1 MKPPFSWDPYSDQPA
16 LLKDRAYKK
25 RMRKTQRWA
34 HLRMLGT
41 SLWALPVAI
50 LAMPFFKG
58 VRPNPHDFYGVGVS
72 LERGEDQFGL
82 IRDLGVRHV
91 LIRMPLWEMDRIDE
105 YVGFV
110 RRFHEQGC
118 QILINVLQDREHIED
133 SQLFRSDLR
142 LIFQCLMPYAQ
153 EYQIG
158 NAINRSKWGFFS
170 ADEYLHFYGVAQELR
185 DEAFPTLSLL
195 GPAVIDFEYHYT
207 ARALFNFSGLRFDR
221 ISALLYVD
229 RRGAP
234 ENRQYGFNTRL
245 KIALLYSMARM
256 SRLVRN
262 PNAYITEV
270 NWPLSG
276 TAPYA
281 PTSETECVSPTE
293 YARYMRSYLETA
305 WKSGKVARVYWHQ
318 LVAPGYGL
326 VDNREGEL
334 KKYPAF
340 DVLQSMVRAE
350 VDQIA

>member
-1 MKPPFSWDPYSDQPA
+1 MKSPFSWDPYSDQPA

-25 RMRKTQRWA
+25 RMRRTQRWA
-34 HLRMLGT
+34 YLRMLVT
-41 SLWALPVAI
+41 SLWVLPVAI

-58 VRPNPHDFYGVGVS
+58 NRADPRDFYGIGVS
-72 LERGEDQFGL
+72 LERGEGQFDL

-105 YVGFV
+105 HVEFV

-133 SQLFRSDLR
+133 PGLLRADLGLVFR
-142 LIFQCLMPYAQ
+142 CLAPYAQ

-170 ADEYLHFYGVAQELR
+170 ADEYLDFYRTAQLLR
-185 DEAFPTLSLL
+185 DVSFPSLKL
-195 GPAVIDFEYHYT
+195 VGPAVIDFEYHYT
-207 ARALFNFSGLRFDR
+207 VRALFNLSGLRFDR

-245 KIALLYSMARM
+245 KIALLYSMARI

-281 PTSETECVSPTE
+281 PTSETECVTPDE
-293 YARYMRSYLETA
+293 YARYMRDYLEMA
-305 WKSGKVARVYWHQ
+305 LNSGKVERVYWHQ
-318 LVAPGYGL
+318 LIAPGYGL
-326 VDNREGEL
+326 VDNRNGAM
-334 KKYPAF
+334 KKYPAYQVVK
-340 DVLQSMVRAE
+340 DLVEQVNG
-350 VDQIA
+350 

>member
-16 LLKDRAYKK
+16 LLRDRAYKK
-25 RMRKTQRWA
+25 KMRKTQRMA
-34 HLRMLGT
+34 YVRMLLT
-41 SLWALPVAI
+41 SLLVLPAAI
-50 LAMPFFKG
+50 LAMPFCKG
-58 VRPNPHDFYGVGVS
+58 KKPNPRDFFGMGVS
-72 LERGEDQFGL
+72 LDRGEEQFLL
-82 IRDLGVRHV
+82 IQELGVQHV
-91 LIRMPLWEMDRIDE
+91 LVRIPLWEMHRIDE
-105 YVGFV
+105 YVAFV
-110 RRFHEQGC
+110 RRFYEQGC
-118 QILINVLQDREHIED
+118 MILLNVLQDREHIED
-133 SQLFRSDLR
+133 HDLLR
-142 LIFQCLMPYAQ
+142 EDLALIFAAMHSYVK

-170 ADEYLHFYGVAQELR
+170 ADEYLHFYQVAQALR
-185 DEAFPTLSLL
+185 DESYPSLKLL

-234 ENRQYGFNTRL
+234 ENRQYGFNTQL

-281 PTSETECVSPTE
+281 PTSETECVDPNV
-293 YARYMRSYLETA
+293 YADYMRAYFETA
-305 WKSGKVARVYWHQ
+305 LDSGKVARVYWHQ

-326 VDNREGEL
+326 VDNRDGEM
-334 KKYPAF
+334 KKYPAYQVF
-340 DVLQSMVRAE
+340 KDLIQQVNR
-350 VDQIA
+350 